1 MNDPFVADS
10 NASTRRSALG
20 ATLIVLVTFAVYWP
34 VLRGKFVW
42 DDLVLVKKNPLLTG
56 EHTLGSIWFQGDFPL
71 ATVGFWI
78 QHLLWGDNPAGYHAV
93 NIVLHAVNALLV
105 WRVLARLKVCGAWL
119 AALIFAVHPVCV
131 ASAAWISELK
141 NTLSLVFFLLSFL
154 WYLRF
159 EDQTAEA
166 RGQRAEGNP
175 LTSDH
180 RFPTS
185 RYYWLSLGAFLLA
198 LLSKTST
205 VMLPVVLLAGAWW
218 RRGRVAKSDWLAAT
232 PHFAL
237 ATAFSLMTIWFQ
249 SLAIGSETVQ
259 TEDFPGRLAGAGWAV
274 WFYLGKALLPVHLSM
289 IYPRREIAATTVS
302 LLPSLLLV
310 ASLGVCWWFRRGRG
324 RAALFAL
331 GCFTVTLFPVLGFF
345 DMYFMVFSR
354 VSDHFQYLPLI
365 CIAALV
371 AAALHTALP
380 KKVLWLV
387 AVALIAA
394 LGVLTVQRA
403 RVFATD
409 EGLWMNTLAR
419 NPAAWNAHNNL
430 GCIRAEQSQWDE
442 ALRHFETSL
451 KLNPRNTKALVNLGK
466 FRAAE
471 KKYTEA
477 EAHFQAALKIK
488 PDDADA
494 QAQYGSMLAGIG
506 RNEEAAAHLREAARL
521 RPEIETRLEL
531 AAVYRAAGKIREAIE
546 QCRQALRAKPDQ
558 PEALSNLAWL
568 LATAADE
575 KLRDGQEAVRCAE
588 QACALTGHQKA
599 PMVAVLAAAY
609 AEAGRFDQAVV
620 TAQQAVDLARAA
632 GNLQFAATNEQLLRL
647 YTSGQPYHEPLPK
660 QNP

>member
-1 MNDPFVADS
+1 MNDLFVAAD
-10 NASTRRSALG
+10 NASPRRSALG

-34 VLRGKFVW
+34 ALRGEFVW

-56 EHTLGSIWFQGDFPL
+56 EHSLSSIWFQGDFPL

-78 QHLLWGDNPAGYHAV
+78 QHLLWGENPTGYHAV
-93 NIVLHAVNALLV
+93 NIALHAVNALFV

-119 AALIFAVHPVCV
+119 AAMIFVVHPVCV

-159 EDQTAEA
+159 EDQRTEVRGPGAEV
-166 RGQRAEGNP
+166 NP
-175 LTSDH
+175 
-180 RFPTS
+180 PTS
-185 RYYWLSLGAFLLA
+185 SYYWLSLGAFLLA

-218 RRGRVAKSDWLAAT
+218 RRGRVTKSDWLAAT

-237 ATAFSLMTIWFQ
+237 AIAFSLMTIWFQ
-249 SLAIGSETVQ
+249 SHAIGSETVQ
-259 TEDFPGRLAGAGWAV
+259 TENFPGRLAGAGWAV
-274 WFYLGKALLPVHLSM
+274 WFYLGKALLPVNLSM
-289 IYPRREIAATTVS
+289 IYPRWEIAATAVS
-302 LLPSLLLV
+302 LLPLLLLAAGFV
-310 ASLGVCWWFRRGRG
+310 VCWWFRRGRR

-365 CIAALV
+365 CIVALV
-371 AAALHTALP
+371 AATLHTALP
-380 KKVLWLV
+380 EKILHWV

-394 LGVLTVQRA
+394 LGLLTVQRA

-409 EGLWMNTLAR
+409 EGLWADTLAR
-419 NPAAWNAHNNL
+419 NPAAWSAHNNL
-430 GCIRAEQSQWDE
+430 GCIRAEQGQWDE
-442 ALRHFETSL
+442 ALHHFETSL

-466 FRAAE
+466 FRAVE
-471 KKYTEA
+471 KKFAEA
-477 EAHFQAALKIK
+477 EAHFRAALIIK
-488 PDDADA
+488 ADDADA
-494 QAQYGSMLAGIG
+494 HAQYGLMLAGIG
-506 RNEEAAAHLREAARL
+506 RNEEAAAHLREAVRL
-521 RPEIETRLEL
+521 RPEIGTRLEL

-575 KLRDGQEAVRCAE
+575 RLRDGQEAVRCAE
-588 QACALTGHQKA
+588 RACALTGHQKA
-599 PMVAVLAAAY
+599 QMVAALAAAY
-609 AEAGRFDQAVV
+609 AEAGRFNKAVA
-620 TAQQAVDLARAA
+620 TAQQAVELARAA
-632 GNLQFAATNEQLLRL
+632 GNLPFAVANEQLLRL
-647 YTSGQPYHEPLPK
+647 YASGQPYHEPPPK
-660 QNP
+660 QNQ

>member
-1 MNDPFVADS
+1 
-10 NASTRRSALG
+10 
-20 ATLIVLVTFAVYWP
+20 
-34 VLRGKFVW
+34 
-42 DDLVLVKKNPLLTG
+42 VKKNPLLTG
-56 EHTLGSIWFQGDFPL
+56 EHTLSSIWFQGDFPL

-78 QHLLWGDNPAGYHAV
+78 QHLLWGGKPTGYHVV
-93 NIVLHAVNALLV
+93 NIALHAVNALLV

-119 AALIFAVHPVCV
+119 AAMIFAVHPVCV

-159 EDQTAEA
+159 ENVAGGEWRVTGRSLEV
-166 RGQRAEGNP
+166 
-175 LTSDH
+175 TSPVTRH
-180 RFPTS
+180 PS

-218 RRGRVAKSDWLAAT
+218 RRGRVTKSNWLAAA

-237 ATAFSLMTIWFQ
+237 ATAFGLMTIWFQ
-249 SLAIGSETVQ
+249 SHQAVGNETVQ
-259 TEDFPGRLAGAGWAV
+259 TENFLGRLAGAGWAV
-274 WFYLGKALLPVHLSM
+274 WFYLGKALLPVNLSM
-289 IYPRREIAATTVS
+289 IYPRWEIAATAVS
-302 LLPSLLLV
+302 LLPLLLLAAAFV
-310 ASLGVCWWFRRGRG
+310 VCWWFRRGRG

-345 DMYFMVFSR
+345 DMYFMAFSR

-380 KKVLWLV
+380 EKTLRWVS
-387 AVALIAA
+387 VALIAA
-394 LGVLTVQRA
+394 LCVLTVQRA

-409 EGLWMNTLAR
+409 EGLWVDTLAR

-430 GCIRAEQSQWDE
+430 GCIRAEQGKLDE

-466 FRAAE
+466 ARVME
-471 KKYTEA
+471 KKYAEA
-477 EAHFQAALKIK
+477 EAHFLAALKIK

-494 QAQYGSMLAGIG
+494 YAHYGSMLAGLG
-506 RNEEAAAHLREAARL
+506 RNEEAAARLREAVRL
-521 RPEIETRLEL
+521 RPDIETRLEL

-546 QCRQALRAKPDQ
+546 QCRQALRAKPDR

-575 KLRDGQEAVRCAE
+575 KLRDGQAAVRCAE
-588 QACALTGHQKA
+588 RACALTGHQKA
-599 PMVAVLAAAY
+599 QMVAVLAAAY
-609 AEAGRFDQAVV
+609 AEAGQFDKATA
-620 TAQQAVDLARAA
+620 TAQQAIELARAA
-632 GNLQFAATNEQLLRL
+632 GNLQFAATNQQLLQL
-647 YTSGQPYHEPLPK
+647 YAAGRAYHEPLPK
-660 QNP
+660 SETQK